1 MVTIAASQNCKLAE
15 SRAAHEGS
23 HELLETSDTLSVQ
36 ESESVVDDNELRE
49 LLERLGSD
57 GQDLLQQLGDDGQGP
72 KPKRGYWRAIRPSV
86 AVVLLGLGL
95 AGTTGALFLGQILH
109 TRPQVTTPSPVA
121 SGTETQVRLTLS
133 EVVGSVQKPANVMDE
148 PTPSPFT
155 TTNSGDLEGKQ
166 PLLGD
171 AEMASYLARGNDM
184 LQNGDLA
191 TARLFFQRVAEAG
204 DPRGALGMAR
214 SYDPAVLE
222 KLPFYGL
229 GADATAARQWYERAG
244 EIETALKS
252 AWLTARDR

>member
-15 SRAAHEGS
+15 SRAAREGS
-23 HELLETSDTLSVQ
+23 HRLLETSGTRPIQ
-36 ESESVVDDNELRE
+36 ESESAIDDELRE
-49 LLERLGSD
+49 LLKRLGSD

-72 KPKRGYWRAIRPSV
+72 QPKREYWRAIRPSV
-86 AVVLLGLGL
+86 AVVLLGVGL
-95 AGTTGALFLGQILH
+95 AGTTGALFLGQVLH
-109 TRPQVTTPSPVA
+109 TRPQVKTSSPVVP
-121 SGTETQVRLTLS
+121 GTETQVRLTLS
-133 EVVGSVQKPANVMDE
+133 EVVGPVQKPAGIMDT
-148 PTPSPFT
+148 PTPSPS
-155 TTNSGDLEGKQ
+155 TNTSSGDLMGKQ
-166 PLLGD
+166 PHLGD
-171 AEMASYLARGNDM
+171 AEMASYLARGDDM
-184 LQNGDLA
+184 LQHGDLA

-252 AWLTARDR
+252 AWLTVPDR